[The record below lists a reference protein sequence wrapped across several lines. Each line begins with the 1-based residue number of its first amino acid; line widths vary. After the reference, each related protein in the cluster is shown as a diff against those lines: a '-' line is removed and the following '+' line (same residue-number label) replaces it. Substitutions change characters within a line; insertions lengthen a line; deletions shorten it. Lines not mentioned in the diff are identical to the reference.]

1 MSSNTNLVIETPEVL
16 DYTKSLLDSVQ
27 ESLLAESSEEN
38 NSESLVGDTSSPT
51 VVEADVESET
61 EKQAK
66 ELERRKEFY
75 SKPDHQATVLL
86 NNYLMSHKNFYPTG
100 HQKRMMYRE
109 FLRKAKK
116 GAYKKIFNELIY
128 GISIEDSK
136 KAADA
141 IKKLN

>member
-16 DYTKSLLDSVQ
+16 DDKKSLLESAQ
-27 ESLLAESSEEN
+27 ESLLSGSSEEN
-38 NSESLVGDTSSPT
+38 ENESLIGDTSSPT

-66 ELERRKEFY
+66 ELEHRKEFY
-75 SKPDHQATVLL
+75 SKPEHQATILL
-86 NNYLMSHKNFYPTG
+86 NNYLASHKNFYPTG

-136 KAADA
+136 KAAEK

>member
-1 MSSNTNLVIETPEVL
+1 MSSNTNLVLETPEVL
-16 DYTKSLLDSVQ
+16 EDKKSLLESAQ
-27 ESLLAESSEEN
+27 ESLLPGSSEEKEN
-38 NSESLVGDTSSPT
+38 ESLIGDTSSPT

-66 ELERRKEFY
+66 DLEHRKEFY
-75 SKPDHQATVLL
+75 SKPEHQATILL
-86 NNYLMSHKNFYPTG
+86 NNYLASHKNFYPTG

-136 KAADA
+136 KAAEK